1 MRQIGPKQHEGQ
13 GSHLIQHFR
22 AKSGTNQRIRQKTE
36 IQYILTVIY
45 ISNDTSDFYS
55 TICL

>member
-1 MRQIGPKQHEGQ
+1 MRQISPKQHEGQ
-13 GSHLIQHFR
+13 ERHLIQHFR
-22 AKSGTNQRIRQKTE
+22 TKSGTNQRIRQKTE

-45 ISNDTSDFYS
+45 ISNDTLDFYT